1 MLHGRGPGEA
11 LLSGSQSPD
20 CRGQAAWVAS
30 RTELSHHQ
38 SNNQQAKALSLKSK
52 TSTTL
57 PPHTKS
63 TPHGGDVGGA
73 GVSLATFSH
82 PLASMG
88 KGWVFLQNSRGGRA
102 QWMWSPVNLMKVG
115 AKHSFWPG
123 HPTPVFRPRRVKT

>member
-63 TPHGGDVGGA
+63 TPHGGDVGG
-73 GVSLATFSH
+73 GRGIPGYIQSPLSLHGEGLGFSPKLQRRPCTMDVEPSKLDESGCKTFFLAWTSH
-82 PLASMG
+82 
-88 KGWVFLQNSRGGRA
+88 SRF
-102 QWMWSPVNLMKVG
+102 Q
-115 AKHSFWPG
+115 
-123 HPTPVFRPRRVKT
+123 T